1 MMIQKGHK
9 KNAQE
14 RWEFINTLDEE
25 YLKGG
30 VILSEWCA
38 FIVRS
43 SDKAFG
49 AGAFLASILTAVAG
63 IETYL
68 RSQGGQITR
77 RTFSQLIDEC
87 SLDQTQIEDLHDLR
101 RYRNRWVHVNDPW
114 DDVSLID
121 EPEKH
126 ESELEDMAIS
136 AARLHN
142 IMSKP
147 SPAIGAN
154 VLTNEAS
161 WCSLRTNASNID
173 PFMHCDA

>member
-1 MMIQKGHK
+1 VNIQKAHSK
-9 KNAQE
+9 SEQE
-14 RWEFINTLDEE
+14 RWEFISTLDEE

-30 VILSEWCA
+30 VIISEWCI

-43 SDKAFG
+43 ADEAFG

-63 IETYL
+63 IETHL
-68 RSQGGQITR
+68 RSECDHNAR

-87 SLDQTQIEDLHDLR
+87 GLDQAKIEELHVLR

-126 ESELEDMAIS
+126 ERELEDMAIF
-136 AARLHN
+136 AARL
-142 IMSKP
+142 
-147 SPAIGAN
+147 
-154 VLTNEAS
+154 
-161 WCSLRTNASNID
+161 LRKTIYSNQWV
-173 PFMHCDA
+173 